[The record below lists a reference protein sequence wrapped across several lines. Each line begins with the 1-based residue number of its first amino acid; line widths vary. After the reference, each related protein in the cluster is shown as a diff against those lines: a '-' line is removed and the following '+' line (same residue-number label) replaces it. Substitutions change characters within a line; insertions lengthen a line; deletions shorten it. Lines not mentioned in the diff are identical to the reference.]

1 MPCKEARRK
10 NLKMKLKAKR
20 PKKKRREH
28 DDPKLKK
35 NDHKKHMIQ
44 LMRTII
50 QFSSG
55 TFFRHEP

>member
-1 MPCKEARRK
+1 
-10 NLKMKLKAKR
+10 MKLKAKR